1 MFCSRQFMRA
11 MNSAQESR
19 DRMVGDLTPRFPI
32 AAVTEAERIVS
43 DPAAG
48 CGKRASFSPVDGF
61 LLNGSC
67 LPVVDASSALASRA
81 SCSLCCTQLCGR
93 QFRSS
98 LINHPM
104 ILIGKLDNT
113 FEVH

>member
-1 MFCSRQFMRA
+1 MRA

-61 LLNGSC
+61 HGNC
-67 LPVVDASSALASRA
+67 LPAVDAFSALASRE

-98 LINHPM
+98 LKYHPM
-104 ILIGKLDNT
+104 LLIGKLDNT